1 LQRAI
6 VKGLM
11 GVTLKS
17 LIVILLFFQRIKLL
31 FSISKPL
38 SSLLQKSPVMK
49 KRFFQNFLAFV
60 VLAIVII
67 PNNAFAY
74 IDPGTGSYI
83 LQIIAAG
90 ILGGLFA
97 IKMFWFQ
104 VKDFF
109 RRLFSRN
116 K

>member
-1 LQRAI
+1 MEKRFLQ
-6 VKGLM
+6 
-11 GVTLKS
+11 
-17 LIVILLFFQRIKLL
+17 
-31 FSISKPL
+31 
-38 SSLLQKSPVMK
+38 SLL
-49 KRFFQNFLAFV
+49 AFI
-60 VLAIVII
+60 VLSVLFVPTDAS
-67 PNNAFAY
+67 AY

-109 RRLFSRN
+109 RRLFSRS
-116 K
+116 KDQA